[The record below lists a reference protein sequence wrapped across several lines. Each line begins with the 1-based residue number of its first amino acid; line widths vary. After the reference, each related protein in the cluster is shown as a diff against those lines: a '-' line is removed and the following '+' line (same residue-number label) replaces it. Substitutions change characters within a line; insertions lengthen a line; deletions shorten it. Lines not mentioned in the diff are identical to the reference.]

1 MRPCIAWTQRSGRGA
16 DDEERWIT
24 MAKSEGLSADEREAV
39 KQRAKELRDQEKAG
53 KNRAAGEKAVLD
65 AIGALVPEDK
75 ALAEGFYKTVSEV
88 APDLVPKTYY
98 GMPGF
103 ANGDGKIVVFM
114 QPAQKFKT
122 RYSTIGFEGPANL
135 DDGDVW
141 PVAFAAHTWTP
152 VVEKKLRELV
162 ARAVS

>member
-1 MRPCIAWTQRSGRGA
+1 
-16 DDEERWIT
+16 
-24 MAKSEGLSADEREAV
+24 MAKSDGLSAEERDAV
-39 KQRAKELRDQEKAG
+39 KQRAKELREQEKAG
-53 KNRAAGEKAVLD
+53 KNRAAGEKAVQD
-65 AIGALVPEDK
+65 AIAVLEPNDK
-75 ALAEGFYKTVSEV
+75 ALAEGFYAVVSEV

-103 ANGDGKIVVFM
+103 ANADGKIVVFM

-141 PVAFAAHTWTP
+141 PVAFAVPTWTP
-152 VVEKKLRELV
+152 AVEKKITEQVR
-162 ARAVS
+162 RAVS